1 MAARPSTP
9 LTRHSLVPPG
19 CPPPFRRG
27 GTRRTLSFGTP
38 HGGKEIARHRF
49 LRRKDT
55 RSPVEKWEDR
65 IARRNEYI
73 ALALRLFELLDE
85 LLAGTGPLP
94 LSTWSSSCVCFSY
107 HEGGFPG
114 EDPYSSD
121 EEEVYVREAAL
132 RSRGYR

>member
-1 MAARPSTP
+1 M
-9 LTRHSLVPPG
+9 
-19 CPPPFRRG
+19 
-27 GTRRTLSFGTP
+27 
-38 HGGKEIARHRF
+38 
-49 LRRKDT
+49 
-55 RSPVEKWEDR
+55 EKWEDR
-65 IARRNEYI
+65 IARRTEFI
-73 ALALRLFELLDE
+73 ALALWLFELSHRLSVDG

-94 LSTWSSSCVCFSY
+94 LSTWSSSCVCFSH